1 VRATADRATAD
12 RRARRRLASAGPPRD
27 PQGFTDPGAML
38 ARAHE
43 LDSGLTVRL
52 RLARPTD
59 ARRVREFLERQSQDT
74 ISRRF
79 FTAMPR
85 ITETTVRHFTHYDPR
100 QVTIVAATA
109 LIDGAEEIVGLADVA
124 LLDTGLAEIGVIVDD
139 RHQGEGLGRLLSEA
153 IAWLAVQRGA
163 SHLKAEMI
171 DRNVPMLRLMQR
183 LGPTVEGA
191 EHGVSSA
198 WTRLP
203 ALRTAAAA

>member
-1 VRATADRATAD
+1 
-12 RRARRRLASAGPPRD
+12 
-27 PQGFTDPGAML
+27 ML

-59 ARRVREFLERQSQDT
+59 ARRVREFLERQSEDT

-85 ITETTVRHFTHYDPR
+85 VTAATVRHFTHYDPR
-100 QVTIVAATA
+100 RTTIVAATA
-109 LIDGAEEIVGLADVA
+109 LIDGAEQIVGLADIA
-124 LLDTGLAEIGVIVDD
+124 LLGTGLAEIGVIVDD
-139 RHQGEGLGRLLSEA
+139 RQQGQGVGRLLSEA
-153 IAWLAVQRGA
+153 IARLAVQRGA
-163 SHLKAEMI
+163 THLKAEMLG
-171 DRNVPMLRLMQR
+171 RNLPMLRLMQR
-183 LGPTVEGA
+183 LGPTVEST
-191 EHGVSSA
+191 EHGISSA